1 MTNDCKDSDDDEA
14 IHVGSYGAD
23 ESVSVRV
30 ASALAEILDT
40 EPTSI
45 DLYENID
52 PEALD
57 RLFEPTRDGT
67 PREGRAVFEAEG
79 YRVTVRSDGTFEIAP
94 ADD

>member
-1 MTNDCKDSDDDEA
+1 MTNDSEETDDEA

-23 ESVSVRV
+23 ESVSVCV
-30 ASALAEILDT
+30 ASALAEILDA

-45 DLYENID
+45 DLYENVD

-67 PREGRAVFEAEG
+67 PRKGRAVFEAEG
-79 YRVTVRSDGTFEIAP
+79 YRVTVRSDGTFTIAQP
-94 ADD
+94 DE